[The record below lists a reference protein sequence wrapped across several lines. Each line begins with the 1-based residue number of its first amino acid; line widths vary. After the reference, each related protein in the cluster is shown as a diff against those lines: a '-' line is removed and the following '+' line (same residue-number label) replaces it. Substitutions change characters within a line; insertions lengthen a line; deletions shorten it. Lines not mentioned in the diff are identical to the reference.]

1 MSEFKVSAALLR
13 TLPRLMSRADPIRDQ
28 RFESGEGTRPA
39 TEAHIRQSASVA
51 AGRVVKQSARR
62 RPLPEE
68 REKAIGRRRT
78 WAGGGNMPPNVRAGY
93 SEAERAALSVIAQQ
107 CKYRGYCDLCLD
119 EIARLAGVSRTSVQN
134 AMRKARSKERGHIS
148 VRERPQEG
156 RKSLTNIIRIVCSSW
171 LKWIERAIGFKRLNT
186 SKTGVK
192 NSLSQYAK
200 LMKMALEVGEDATE
214 GGSSPPLARAAH
226 SAHGFGGPSRG

>member
-13 TLPRLMSRADPIRDQ
+13 TLPRLMSRADPVRDQ
-28 RFESGEGTRPA
+28 RFESGAGTKAA
-39 TEAHIRQSASVA
+39 TEAYQRQSASIA

-62 RPLPEE
+62 KPLPEQ

-78 WAGGGNMPPNVRAGY
+78 WAGGGNMPPGIRAGY
-93 SEAERAALSVIAQQ
+93 SEAERAALSVIAEQ
-107 CKYRGYCDLCLD
+107 CKHRGYCDLCLD

-171 LKWIERAIGFKRLNT
+171 LNWIERAIGFKRLNT

-200 LMKMALEVGEDATE
+200 LMKMALEVGEDAT
-214 GGSSPPLARAAH
+214 GGGRSQPFARAAH
-226 SAHGFGGPSRG
+226 SAHSFGGVSRE